1 MIIMIKLVTVGLV
14 KKAVDYGIWALFFAI
29 FGYSSLFYVTR
40 NTLPGNFLYGT
51 KLGVERVM
59 TAAGRLLYQSVN
71 IEMEFVGRRFN
82 EVTKV
87 LASKYGPESL
97 KRLDVQITETANS
110 IADIKDPVQRK
121 AAAAKYVAQLNYISS
136 SLDQEQQQITVSQVT
151 QPAFHPP
158 TMDYNP
164 GSLTEPTSQPASTSQ
179 TTTTSSPSPSPS
191 TSTAPISNQI
201 DTTQQTIQNTI
212 TQMNQLQSQ
221 SATITPTDTPEPPSA
236 TTTPFP
242 TSNPSPTN
250 SSGTLNQI
258 SNPTATPT
266 PTTVVTPADTNT
278 PVPSQPTPT
287 PTPKWGWWTNHHNGD

>member
-1 MIIMIKLVTVGLV
+1 MIKLVTVGLV

-179 TTTTSSPSPSPS
+179 TTTTNSQPSSTTAVPSI
-191 TSTAPISNQI
+191 APITNQI

-212 TQMNQLQSQ
+212 TQMNQIQSQ
-221 SATITPTDTPEPPSA
+221 STDIAPTDTPAAPTAAATPTQQPSINSQSG
-236 TTTPFP
+236 
-242 TSNPSPTN
+242 SNTN
-250 SSGTLNQI
+250 N
-258 SNPTATPT
+258 NPTMTPT
-266 PTTVVTPADTNT
+266 PTTIAVPADTNT
-278 PVPSQPTPT
+278 PVPSQPTAT
-287 PTPKWGWWTNHHNGD
+287 PTPKQGWWTNHHDGD